1 VAEEKKGFL
10 SRIGFGRKK
19 KDAVEEAAPAPV
31 QEPVVEAP
39 KDLTPAERALEEARA
54 LAREREAKGID
65 VVEEARRQAAEA
77 EAKAKAEA
85 EAEAEAAHA
94 KAEAAKAKA
103 EKEAADKAVAEAKAE
118 TAKAKKAADEKAK
131 AEAEAAK
138 AKAEEEAAEKAAAK
152 KEADAKAKAEA
163 KAAKD
168 AEAKAKKAAEAE
180 AKAAAKAEAEA
191 KKKAEADAKATAE
204 AAAKEKA
211 EAEAKAAAEAKE
223 KEQAA
228 AEAKAREEAEKAAEA
243 EALAKT
249 QAEAEALAKEKAEAE
264 ALAKAKDEADAE
276 AAKLADAEEE
286 AARKKAETEEK
297 AQAQKDAKAKARAE
311 KEERERAKR
320 KKAKLEKA
328 AAAEA
333 KREAELKAKADAE
346 AQAKAEAEEAERLA
360 AEKAA
365 REAKEAADRERLKA
379 EAKAKVEA
387 LKAKPKPKA
396 ASEPVEPE
404 GNIFQ
409 RMSRGLKRSTSKLS
423 ENVTGA
429 FTKRLLDEEALEE
442 LEDMLIGSDLG
453 VKPSL
458 RIVQKLEDQR
468 FNTQI
473 DDSEVRDAMAEVI
486 TETLTPYQIPLKLKH
501 EPGSGELEVI
511 LFVGVNGSG
520 KTTTLGKLAANF
532 RDDGYTI
539 LIAAGDTFRAAANE
553 QLAIW
558 AERAEAPIMEGKQGA
573 DAAGLVYDAMSRA
586 KEDGYD
592 ILMIDTAGR
601 LQNRTELM
609 DELQK
614 IVRVIRKQDE
624 SAPHHCLLVLD
635 ATVGQNALSQT
646 EVFKDTAGVTGLVM
660 TKLDGTA
667 KGGVLVNLTDQ
678 HKMPI
683 HYVGIGE
690 RLEDLEIFDASAYAK
705 ALSGAL

>member
-1 VAEEKKGFL
+1 VADEKKGLL
-10 SRIGFGRKK
+10 SRLGFGRKK
-19 KDAVEEAAPAPV
+19 KEAVEEVA
-31 QEPVVEAP
+31 PVVEPVIETP
-39 KDLTPAERALEEARA
+39 KELTPAERALEEARA

-65 VVEEARRQAAEA
+65 AAEEARRLAAEAKAKAKADAELKAKVEAEAKAEAEKVEAKEKA

-85 EAEAEAAHA
+85 EAKKAAEKKA
-94 KAEAAKAKA
+94 KAEAAKA
-103 EKEAADKAVAEAKAE
+103 EKEAKKAAEEKAKAEAKKAEQAEAAAKAKAEAKAQAE
-118 TAKAKKAADEKAK
+118 KKAQEEANAKAEAEKKALEKEKAK
-131 AEAEAAK
+131 AEAEAK
-138 AKAEEEAAEKAAAK
+138 AKAAAK
-152 KEADAKAKAEA
+152 EEA
-163 KAAKD
+163 AAKM
-168 AEAKAKKAAEAE
+168 KADAEAE
-180 AKAAAKAEAEA
+180 AHAKAEAEA
-191 KKKAEADAKATAE
+191 KAKKEADTQAKLDDVARQ
-204 AAAKEKA
+204 KA
-211 EAEAKAAAEAKE
+211 EAEARKK
-223 KEQAA
+223 
-228 AEAKAREEAEKAAEA
+228 
-243 EALAKT
+243 
-249 QAEAEALAKEKAEAE
+249 
-264 ALAKAKDEADAE
+264 ADAE
-276 AAKLADAEEE
+276 
-286 AARKKAETEEK
+286 
-297 AQAQKDAKAKARAE
+297 AKAKARAE

-320 KKAKLEKA
+320 EKAKAEKA

-346 AQAKAEAEEAERLA
+346 AKAKEEALEAQRLATEKAE
-360 AEKAA
+360 
-365 REAKEAADRERLKA
+365 REAKEAAERERLKA

-396 ASEPVEPE
+396 APEPAEPE

-442 LEDMLIGSDLG
+442 LEDMLIASDLG

-473 DDSEVRDAMAEVI
+473 DDREVREAMAEVI
-486 TETLTPYQIPLKLKH
+486 TDTLTPYQIPLKLKH

-532 RDDGYTI
+532 RDEGYTI

-667 KGGVLVNLTDQ
+667 KGGVLVNLTDK

-690 RLEDLEIFDASAYAK
+690 RLEDLEIFDAGAYAK